1 MLVVN
6 GFSRVYIGLVFAA
19 MIVMFTKVD
28 NLEVS
33 APGFLLYLGAA
44 SYSVY
49 LVHNPAQSVIARIL
63 PMLSE
68 NWSPVLAF
76 WAIACG
82 SLVAGIIY
90 FAFYEKHAV
99 AWCKSK
105 TNEYFRVKAKNFEIE
120 PARD

>member
-1 MLVVN
+1 MCGVP
-6 GFSRVYIGLVFAA
+6 
-19 MIVMFTKVD
+19 
-28 NLEVS
+28 
-33 APGFLLYLGAA
+33 APRFLLYLGAA

-49 LVHNPAQSVIARIL
+49 LVHSPVQSVLARVL
-63 PMLSE
+63 PIISE
-68 NWSPVLAF
+68 SWSPVLAF
-76 WAIACG
+76 WVISGA

-105 TNEYFRVKAKNFEIE
+105 TNEYFRAKAKSFEVE